1 MNKQETNTKMLYTPP
16 LVSVI
21 ALFHE
26 QDIATG
32 SSPTLTDMNSE
43 VIFDDSF

>member
-1 MNKQETNTKMLYTPP
+1 MCKQETNTKMPYTPP
-16 LVSVI
+16 MVSVI

-32 SSPTLTDMNSE
+32 SSSTLSDMNNE